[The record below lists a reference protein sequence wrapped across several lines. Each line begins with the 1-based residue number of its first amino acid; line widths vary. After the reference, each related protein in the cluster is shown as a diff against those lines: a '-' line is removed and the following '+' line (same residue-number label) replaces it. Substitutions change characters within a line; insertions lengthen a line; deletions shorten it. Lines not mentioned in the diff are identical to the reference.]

1 MKPFLALTIFI
12 AAAATCHAY
21 EPGEFAAEYHALDRV
36 AGAAL
41 RSPAELPRVVA
52 VLASVLLGKPSE
64 TIGDFN
70 QLTGLGPGGIARL
83 HLAETESRCYAAE
96 KLGETGSQSALEILS
111 AFRLADAAASDQ
123 PYYLLGCVTVGE
135 KEIREHAA
143 GDNVEEK
150 IRLARGVLNEHSYGG
165 NVEDTVY
172 RWAINR
178 LCDLGSS
185 SDFPLIESSMN
196 AIHNDW
202 WGKSELEFC
211 RDRIAVVARDPDRTK
226 ALSTVLLPAG
236 HGEDSRIHGWAIYQ
250 LLAMHSADGDRA
262 LARYFAE
269 VDKLDRD
276 NPLHYEAVWQAQ
288 DVNEA
293 WKAYGRHY

>member
-52 VLASVLLGKPSE
+52 VLASVLLGKPSD
-64 TIGDFN
+64 TIGDFR
-70 QLTGLGPGGIARL
+70 QLTGLGTDGMARL
-83 HLAETESRCYAAE
+83 HLAEAESRCYAAE
-96 KLGETGSQSALEILS
+96 KLGETGSQPASEILS
-111 AFRLADAAASDQ
+111 KFRLEDAPSDRR
-123 PYYLLGCVTVGE
+123 YYLLGCVTVGL
-135 KEIREHAA
+135 KEIGERAA
-143 GDNVEEK
+143 GDNAEDK
-150 IRLARGVLNEHSYGG
+150 IRFARGVLNEHSYKGD
-165 NVEDTVY
+165 VEDSVY

-211 RDRIAVVARDPDRTK
+211 RDRIAVLARDPDRTK
-226 ALSTVLLPAG
+226 ALGTVLLPAG
-236 HGEDSRIHGWAIYQ
+236 HVEDSRIHGWAIYQ